1 MKKIFFNSFIFI
13 ILVFF
18 LSACC
23 DKSCFQKKIV
33 KPTPKPVVKVEKKA
47 TPKPAPVPKPQP
59 KPAPKPMP
67 KDDDHDGVLN
77 KYDKCPNTL
86 KGAPVDSEGCWHIGI
101 VYFDF
106 DKYNIKPEYFKVLD
120 EIADVVKQNPSVKV
134 EVMCHTD
141 SKGNIKYNISL
152 SKKRCESVR
161 NYLIDKGV
169 FPGKIIISYFGES
182 KPTAP
187 NDSSSHRALNR
198 RAEFKIIR

>member
-1 MKKIFFNSFIFI
+1 MKKFFIFI
-13 ILVFF
+13 MLVFF

-23 DKSCFQKKIV
+23 DKSCFQKKII
-33 KPTPKPVVKVEKKA
+33 KPAPKPVVKVVKVEKKA
-47 TPKPAPVPKPQP
+47 PPKPAPIPKPQP
-59 KPAPKPMP
+59 KPVPR
-67 KDDDHDGVLN
+67 DDDHDGVLN
-77 KYDKCPNTL
+77 KYDKCPDTL
-86 KGAPVDSEGCWHIGI
+86 KGAPVDAEGCWHIGI

-141 SKGNIKYNISL
+141 SKGNIKYNIAL
-152 SKKRCESVR
+152 SEKRCDSVR
-161 NYLIDKGV
+161 NYLINKGV

-182 KPTAP
+182 KPVAP